1 METGMFKITTVSTAF
16 KGILI
21 AAVILAV
28 MIFAWDIYLYQTTD
42 QTPDFGDQVFKIINV
57 LAPIST
63 FVLGDILGRKS

>member
-1 METGMFKITTVSTAF
+1 MEMFKITTISTAF

-28 MIFAWDIYLYQTTD
+28 VLLAWDIYLYQT
-42 QTPDFGDQVFKIINV
+42 PDFGDRVFKIINV

-63 FVLGDILGRKS
+63 FVLGDIFGRKS